1 MNFWGR
7 ARSGGIRI
15 NGTVTVTF
23 ELSAAGVS
31 ADGVRIRTFGLG
43 ITEVQIAALVII

>member
-1 MNFWGR
+1 MNFRGR

-31 ADGVRIRTFGLG
+31 ADGVRIGTFGLG

>member
-1 MNFWGR
+1 MNFRGR

-31 ADGVRIRTFGLG
+31 ADGVWVRAFAFGIG
-43 ITEVQIAALVII
+43 KVHVAALVVI